1 MSARYDP
8 VVKPLMTCWPRTSSA
23 VMAVPYSACCPP
35 HALPSLLALH
45 GCADTLRVDE
55 FTVFDSP
62 AYHVRT
68 VRVAILVKTKFASH
82 ALKIFGL
89 AYRLQDGCTVLL
101 ASALDGISRHHA
113 RDRTST
119 RL

>member
-1 MSARYDP
+1 MRARYEP
-8 VVKPLMTCWPRTSSA
+8 VVKPLITCWLKTSSA
-23 VMAVPYSACCPP
+23 VMAVPHSAFRPL
-35 HALPSLLALH
+35 HALPPSLALH

-55 FTVFDSP
+55 FTVFDCP
-62 AYHVRT
+62 AYHVCT